1 MLAPRFVTSESDPL
15 VAIADAVVVLV
26 HEHAGKRVLA
36 VHRREQPEW
45 RCLPGGRIERRE
57 SAREAARRELAEE
70 TGLQLYRHELTFLG
84 ASDLE
89 TVESCVTVAVFEAWA
104 PAPWDPSPNRHEP
117 ELRPHWA
124 SLAELC
130 DDSNG
135 PFAASAKFAAWRA
148 GL

>member
-84 ASDLE
+84 ASDLAVRARISAYKE
-89 TVESCVTVAVFEAWA
+89 SLRLAVE
-104 PAPWDPSPNRHEP
+104 DM
-117 ELRPHWA
+117 
-124 SLAELC
+124 
-130 DDSNG
+130 
-135 PFAASAKFAAWRA
+135 AKSVEHQ
-148 GL
+148 